1 MNKITYT
8 MFLVLIELISVFTK
22 KEVEQEQIKKIITV
36 TLVLK

>member
-8 MFLVLIELISVFTK
+8 MFLFLIELISVFTK

>member
-1 MNKITYT
+1 
-8 MFLVLIELISVFTK
+8 MFLFLIELISVFTK

>member
-1 MNKITYT
+1 

-22 KEVEQEQIKKIITV
+22 KKVEQEQIKKIITA